1 MTAPMTDRKAR
12 AEADV
17 ISLFSNLDCR
27 GLVGQLINRV
37 ETRVGSLGACAY
49 AGRHILKVLLD
60 TSVWACHPGRPVA
73 AERPWRTVEE
83 VVVGDKKVLFPIPPR
98 SEAWISSSTAR
109 TVPFAEGV
117 TWRGPTTRSSGR
129 SHECVFASGPVW

>member
-1 MTAPMTDRKAR
+1 MTLPMTDRKAR

-27 GLVGQLINRV
+27 GLVGQLINRF

-73 AERPWRTVEE
+73 AERLWPTVED
-83 VVVGDKKVLFPIPPR
+83 VSGR
-98 SEAWISSSTAR
+98 R
-109 TVPFAEGV
+109 QEGV
-117 TWRGPTTRSSGR
+117 IPDTTSIGGLD
-129 SHECVFASGPVW
+129 EPLDY